1 MNPVVEAWIVIEKL
15 AALVTTEGVSEE
27 VKQSANEQIKKLL
40 DDVVSPSLTKLSASS
55 AGIIT
60 K

>member
-15 AALVTTEGVSEE
+15 AAIVATPGVSED

-40 DDVVSPSLTKLSASS
+40 DDVVSPSLTRLSASS